1 LIGNDIIDLSL
12 AKIESNWH
20 RRGFLEKLF
29 TENEQKLISAAPNP
43 FVIVWKFW
51 SMKEAA
57 YKVYTQQDKQRF
69 FAPKKFDCLLISE
82 NKGLVNFK
90 NQIFYT
96 STIVTRSYIFTLA
109 SVEKEIKAYS
119 KIVMPQFIDNMIK
132 IKLQDLTS
140 FYAEVIKQ
148 KKTKNMVPLYYYRDI
163 LLTKSCS
170 ISHHGKYGVFSLLYS

>member
-1 LIGNDIIDLSL
+1 MIGNDIIDLSL

-90 NQIFYT
+90 NQIL
-96 STIVTRSYIFTLA
+96 VCQ
-109 SVEKEIKAYS
+109 SVLV
-119 KIVMPQFIDNMIK
+119 KI
-132 IKLQDLTS
+132 
-140 FYAEVIKQ
+140 
-148 KKTKNMVPLYYYRDI
+148 
-163 LLTKSCS
+163 
-170 ISHHGKYGVFSLLYS
+170 